1 MKVFLYSFVG
11 FLVLL
16 VATATTSNPI
26 SNRVKEEARA
36 KGYLEY
42 TPLEAKKMAEIRCSQ
57 CHQLERIAKY
67 CRRCGPPFVVVM
79 THMERL
85 MSQHQSRNPKK
96 EILGLTK
103 HQEVAVVQVWNAMVG
118 NWESDFRREDLVSM
132 IGERNDH
139 LLALLDTPIDKR
151 PIESGLMKSGQ
162 RLKGVY
168 EEEGVGKAQKAI
180 PAEGENSQ

>member
-1 MKVFLYSFVG
+1 MKAFLYSVMG
-11 FLVLL
+11 LLIILVI
-16 VATATTSNPI
+16 TATTSNPV
-26 SNRVKEEARA
+26 SNRIKEEAKA
-36 KGYLEY
+36 KGYMEY
-42 TPLEAKKMAEIRCSQ
+42 TPLEAKKLAEIRCSQ

-103 HQEVAVVQVWNAMVG
+103 HQEVAVVQVWNALVG
-118 NWESDFRREDLVSM
+118 NWEADFRREDLVNM
-132 IGERNDH
+132 VGKHNGH
-139 LLALLDTPIDKR
+139 LLALLDTPIEKR

-168 EEEGVGKAQKAI
+168 EEQGVGKAQKAG
-180 PAEGENSQ
+180 AVKGGNSQ